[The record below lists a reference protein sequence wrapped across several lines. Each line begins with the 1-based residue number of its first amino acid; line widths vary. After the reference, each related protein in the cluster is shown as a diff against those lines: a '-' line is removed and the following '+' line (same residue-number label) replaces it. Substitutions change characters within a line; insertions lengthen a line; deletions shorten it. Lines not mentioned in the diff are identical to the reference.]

1 MVDHSDPQDSLEPDP
16 RREQWEEQGTTNPAC
31 GPPGG
36 ALTGWASGLQPA
48 GKHPFHATVV
58 DQHMPLPSSHA
69 QTGVREPKEA
79 LMPLTR
85 QLVREG
91 G

>member
-1 MVDHSDPQDSLEPDP
+1 MGEAGYHRPC
-16 RREQWEEQGTTNPAC
+16 T
-31 GPPGG
+31 
-36 ALTGWASGLQPA
+36 WATWKGSQPA

-58 DQHMPLPSSHA
+58 DQHMPLLSSPPR
-69 QTGVREPKEA
+69 TGVREPKEA